1 MTATTQ
7 ILTEF
12 WETPAGWTKP
22 PVDEEGDCLWQ
33 TEAWQATGT
42 HYTFPFSHT
51 RWQQNTHDKNTQ
63 SDLLYGGQTLQ
74 MRAVLVLLQGC
85 CLQHEVLLLSC
96 IHLMQVLSC
105 HALRSVD
112 GVLDHLFD
120 HIMKTLRASRQH
132 WKHYY
137 YFLIFILFVYS
148 AKNDNIIIFIYYYYF
163 MFLLLSA
170 KII

>member
-1 MTATTQ
+1 MTAATQ

-33 TEAWQATGT
+33 TEAWQAMGT
-42 HYTFPFSHT
+42 HYTVPVSHAKSFMLIWLLINDT
-51 RWQQNTHDKNTQ
+51 DMTNTQ

-112 GVLDHLFD
+112 GVLDHLLD
-120 HIMKTLRASRQH
+120 HIIKTSRASWQH
-132 WKHYY
+132 CKHYYY
-137 YFLIFILFVYS
+137 YFLIFILFVYH
-148 AKNDNIIIFIYYYYF
+148 ALNYWNK
-163 MFLLLSA
+163 
-170 KII
+170 